1 MRAIEWCVWW
11 RTRLFWLPYGDQAI
25 FVESSR
31 LRQMGGF
38 ANQPLLEDVDL
49 VLRLKRR
56 GRPAIVQRCLQTS
69 GRRWVKTGVGL
80 AFVANQ
86 LILLAWALGMDP
98 GTLASM
104 YYGRGWQGKSGSKP
118 SSE

>member
-1 MRAIEWCVWW
+1 MRAIQWWVWW

-38 ANQPLLEDVDL
+38 ANQALLEDVEL

-69 GRRWVKTGVGL
+69 GRR
-80 AFVANQ
+80 
-86 LILLAWALGMDP
+86 
-98 GTLASM
+98 
-104 YYGRGWQGKSGSKP
+104 
-118 SSE
+118 